1 MPHAVPP
8 LFRNRFLCIFLVFGL
23 TRPVLAQQNAEV
35 FPPDSLPK
43 RVQAT
48 LITRHLRV
56 DGHLSEAEWAQATPI
71 SRFVQ
76 MEPLQRQPATH
87 DTEVRLLYNR
97 DFLYV
102 AARLRDTLGHRA
114 LRVPNLKRDFEYG
127 TSDIF
132 GLAVDGFHDQRNSMM
147 FATNPYGSQRDLLSF
162 DDAIY
167 DEDWD
172 GLWRVRTSRTDSG
185 WVAEMAIPWK
195 TLRYRP
201 GTPADSA
208 VGQTWGINFFR
219 NRRASNEVTTWSA
232 IPRAFSPLRMS
243 YAGQITG
250 LQPPPPR
257 ANVRVQPYL
266 LLSDDRYRG
275 SELGDRHTSA
285 VKVGGELKWAINPST
300 VLDLTVNTDF
310 AQADADRQ
318 VNNLTR
324 LSVFFPERRPF
335 FLENAGLFGVGLA
348 SLSGDWGG
356 QMIVQPFFSRR
367 IGLDAAGRPIPIE
380 GGARLVYRSEKR
392 NAGALLMRQRAAN
405 GQPEANYFVG
415 RFSENFGKQHRI
427 GGLLTLRNDPTHT
440 NLTASVDGFFRLQP
454 SLSLTTMASVSG
466 NSGAVGPAV
475 GAQGSTDRGFFGFY
489 QLFRRSNQWVWW
501 MNQAIVT
508 RNYNPE
514 VGFVSRSNV
523 VESTPGFYWLYRGKA
538 LPTWI
543 RASEPGGYLLTYHQA
558 STGRLIERQI
568 NLNPVW
574 FTLQSGGGFGVFLN
588 NFYQRLDEPFSP
600 VGIAI
605 APGGYR
611 YWRYSVFANSDRS
624 RKISYSIFHERGGY
638 YDGSLHS
645 TTARFNLAPL
655 PHVSA
660 AFTWQANQ
668 FRGVGGTG
676 ENTDVHLLSAETRL
690 ALNPRVQL
698 IGFYQHNTAA
708 SRDTYNVRLS
718 WEYQP
723 LSFLYLVFNQRA
735 YDDFLTQ
742 PLPSGERV
750 PTTQLARQQEQH
762 LIGKISYL
770 KQF

>member
-8 LFRNRFLCIFLVFGL
+8 TFRKTFRFVFLLSSFAF
-23 TRPVLAQQNAEV
+23 PVLAQQNADV

-43 RVQAT
+43 TMQAT
-48 LITRHLRV
+48 RIHRHLRV
-56 DGHLSEAEWAQATPI
+56 DGHLTEAEWARATPI
-71 SRFVQ
+71 AGFVQ
-76 MEPLQRQPATH
+76 MEPYQRQPATH
-87 DTEVRLLYNR
+87 DTEVRLLYNH

-132 GLAVDGFHDQRNSMM
+132 GVAVDGFLDRRNSMM

-201 GTPADSA
+201 GLPTDSA
-208 VGQTWGINFFR
+208 TGQTWGINFFR
-219 NRRASNEVTTWSA
+219 NRRATNEVTTWSA
-232 IPRAFSPLRMS
+232 IPRAFSPLRMT
-243 YAGQITG
+243 YAGLLTG

-257 ANVRVQPYL
+257 ANVRVLPYL

-275 SELGDRHTSA
+275 SELGDRRTSA

-348 SLSGDWGG
+348 SLNGDWGG

-367 IGLDAAGRPIPIE
+367 IGLDDAGRPIPIDA
-380 GGARLVYRSEKR
+380 GARLVYRSVKR
-392 NAGALLMRQRAAN
+392 NAGVLFMRQQATADLS
-405 GQPEANYFVG
+405 ATSYLVG
-415 RFSENFGKQHRI
+415 RFSENFGSQNRV
-427 GGLLTLRNDPTHT
+427 GGLVTARNDATHT
-440 NLTASVDGFFRLQP
+440 NLTASVDGFFRLRP
-454 SLSLTTMASVSG
+454 SLSLSTMASVSG
-466 NSGAVGPAV
+466 NSGTPVGN
-475 GAQGSTDRGFFGFY
+475 GAGFFGFY
-489 QLFRRSNQWVWW
+489 QLFRRSNQWIWW

-508 RNYNPE
+508 KTYNPE
-514 VGFVSRSNV
+514 VGFVSRSDV
-523 VESTPGFYWLYRGKA
+523 VESTPGFYWLGRGRF
-538 LPTWI
+538 LPKWI
-543 RASEPGGYLLTYHQA
+543 RAFEPGAYLLDYHQV
-558 STGRLIERQI
+558 STGRLIERQL

-574 FTLQSGGGFGVFLN
+574 FTLQSGGGFGIFLN
-588 NFYQRLDEPFSP
+588 RFYQRLDEPFSP
-600 VGIAI
+600 VGVEI
-605 APGGYR
+605 APGQYR
-611 YWRYSVFANSDRS
+611 YWRFSVYAQSDRS
-624 RKISYSIFHERGGY
+624 RKASYSVFHERGGY
-638 YDGSLHS
+638 YDGSLL
-645 TTARFNLAPL
+645 TTNVRLTLAPL

-660 AFTWQANQ
+660 ALSWQANQ

-735 YDDFLTQ
+735 YDDFVTRQ
-742 PLPSGERV
+742 LPTGERV

-762 LIGKISYL
+762 LIGKLSYL